1 MFSQLSRLVAV
12 FSVLSAL
19 STSVSAA
26 PLCFG
31 PAGSTACV
39 SSSQAP
45 DGRALIH
52 IEYPP
57 SLGWVAFGIGKSMS
71 SADVMLAYATGNT
84 VTVGRRTASRHAL
97 PTLEASQDLEIVSS
111 SANQTINT
119 VTFYRPLAPA
129 AAGSANAITPAAQ
142 SLIWAVRKGAAP
154 TSPTG
159 ITQHSSFG
167 TATGNLLDG
176 SMAQKAA
183 TTGPAAP
190 ASPAGGASSSAG
202 PVGGEPVVSGSQDD
216 GNSEKLVKAHGLIM
230 GIAWGVLAPAA
241 VLIARFGK
249 AAMGVWW
256 FRVHASIF
264 VAVVIL
270 TYVAFVLVYESI
282 GSDGTHFSVADNG
295 AHVILGLIVLILAAP
310 QAFLGI
316 IIDRLYKPDRQS
328 VPIHDQIHH
337 HLGRLTLLVA
347 VVNIP
352 FGIWLYYR
360 DAPGSP
366 TWAYVVFALAM
377 AFTVVAWA
385 VMERRWAMAKKGKN
399 VEHVDARD
407 L

>member
-1 MFSQLSRLVAV
+1 MLSQLFRLVAV
-12 FSVLSAL
+12 CSAL
-19 STSVSAA
+19 CALASSVSSAQAA

-52 IEYPP
+52 IQYPP

-71 SADVMLAYATGNT
+71 SADVMLAYATGST

-97 PTLEASQDLEIVSS
+97 PTLEATQNLEIVSS
-111 SANQTINT
+111 SVNQTINT

-142 SLIWAVRKGAAP
+142 SLIWAVREGAAP

-176 SMAQKAA
+176 SMTQN
-183 TTGPAAP
+183 AP
-190 ASPAGGASSSAG
+190 ASSAGGSPSSAAG
-202 PVGGEPVVSGSQDD
+202 PVVSGSQDD

-256 FRVHASIF
+256 FRVHAGIF
-264 VAVVIL
+264 AAVVIL

-282 GSDGTHFSVADNG
+282 GSDGTHFSVSDNG

-310 QAFLGI
+310 QALLGI
-316 IIDRLYKPDRQS
+316 IIDRLYNPERKATPF
-328 VPIHDQIHH
+328 HDLIHH

-347 VVNIP
+347 LVNIP
-352 FGIWLYYR
+352 LGIALYYR

-366 TWAYVVFALAM
+366 TWAYVLFALAM
-377 AFTVVAWA
+377 AFTIVAWA
-385 VMERRWAMAKKGKN
+385 VLERRWAMAKKGKN
-399 VEHVDARD
+399 VTHGNLRE